1 MKMKKEI
8 YNNLIKINS
17 LILYILPISLVT
29 GPFIPNLIVTLACFI
44 SLFLIIYNKQL
55 KYFDNLFFKFFLIF
69 SIYLIVNSGLNLNS
83 ISGVGGYTYLRYS
96 IFSISIWHTLENNSN
111 FFRNFTKFFFLTILL
126 IFIDSI
132 FQYFYGTNL
141 LGMQKSSYDKLSS
154 FFGRDVKLGAYLAR
168 VYLFIFLFFYLFLN
182 RKLLNTIY
190 LNLFNI
196 LFVIIILLTGERTS
210 FFIFILNF
218 LLINLFSKSK
228 YFYKIISII
237 LVIFTCIFI
246 FTNIKD
252 VKTRYIDTTIKQLKD
267 YKGNTQSYNIFS
279 RGHESHYKIA
289 YKMFLDS
296 KFFGQGPNSFR
307 NLCSLN
313 KFKMSEKE
321 GNGYGCSTH
330 PHNIYIQLL
339 AETGLIGFSF
349 LLIAFFY
356 VYYVIISRLI
366 KILKKNLN
374 FDYKFLFYVPL
385 AVYLFPF
392 IPTGSFFNSWVNIIV
407 YLPIGFLLKEI
418 YSKND

>member
-1 MKMKKEI
+1 MKKEI
-8 YNNLIKINS
+8 YNNLIRINS

-29 GPFIPNLIVTLACFI
+29 GPFIPNLIITLACFI

-55 KYFDNLFFKFFLIF
+55 KYFDNLCFKFFLIF
-69 SIYLIVNSGLNLNS
+69 SIYLIINSAINLNS
-83 ISGVGGYTYLRYS
+83 ISGVGGYTYLRYG
-96 IFSISIWHTLENNSN
+96 IFSIAIWHTLENNSN
-111 FFRNFTKFFFLTILL
+111 FFRNFTKIFFLTILL

-132 FQYFYGTNL
+132 FQYFNGTNL
-141 LGMQKSSYDKLSS
+141 FGMQKSSYNKLSS

-190 LNLFNI
+190 LNLFNV

-218 LLINLFSKSK
+218 LLINLFSKGK
-228 YFYKIISII
+228 FFYKIISFIFII
-237 LVIFTCIFI
+237 FTSVVIFT
-246 FTNIKD
+246 TIKD
-252 VKTRYIDTTIKQLKD
+252 VKIRYIDNTIKQLKEF
-267 YKGNTQSYNIFS
+267 KTNTQGYNIFS
-279 RGHESHYKIA
+279 STHESHYKIA

-307 NLCSLN
+307 NLCNLN
-313 KFKMSEKE
+313 KFKISEKE
-321 GNGYGCSTH
+321 GDGCSTH

-356 VYYVIISRLI
+356 VYYAMISCLI

-374 FDYKFLFYVPL
+374 FYNKVLFYVPL